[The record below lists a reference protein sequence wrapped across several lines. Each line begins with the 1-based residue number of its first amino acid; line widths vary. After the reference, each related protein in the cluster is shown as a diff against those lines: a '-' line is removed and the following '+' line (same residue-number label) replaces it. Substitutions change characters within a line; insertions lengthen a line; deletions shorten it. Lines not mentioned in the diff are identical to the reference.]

1 MELDRKRPEAVH
13 DRVRLVVPSRR
24 LWQLRLLWI
33 FVARRPSISM
43 IEIKVEGVHV
53 GNGSVSEF
61 ADTASGREFRVRYNR
76 VLAKWTVPVEG
87 VDVATRHGTTRVN
100 VCGPVEAPPVVLL
113 PGGGGATS
121 TSWFA
126 VAGELAATHRVFAVD
141 YLGDAGCSEMRQP
154 IRDVDELMQWLVDVL
169 DSLGVDR
176 VALVGHSYGAMV
188 GLAFTIRNA
197 ARVDRLVLVDPN
209 SCFAGFRAGYLL
221 RAMPLLLRPTA
232 ARARALIDWETAGET
247 VDLDWLD
254 LVAFGAEHFPAM
266 RPAVPRRPRRS
277 ELSGV
282 HCPTTVV
289 LAGRSRVHD
298 IRRVQAR
305 ARKSVPAARTVVLD
319 AATHYTV
326 PMRSTADLLAVLSE
340 ALR

>member
-1 MELDRKRPEAVH
+1 
-13 DRVRLVVPSRR
+13 
-24 LWQLRLLWI
+24 
-33 FVARRPSISM
+33 M

-53 GNGSVSEF
+53 DNGSVSEF
-61 ADTASGREFRVRYNR
+61 AETASGREFRDRYAR

-87 VDVATRHGTTRVN
+87 VDVTTRHGTTRVN
-100 VCGPVEAPPVVLL
+100 VCGPVGAPPVVLL

-141 YLGDAGCSEMRQP
+141 HLGDVGRSVIREP
-154 IRDVDELMQWLVDVL
+154 IRDVDDLMQWLIDVL
-169 DSLGVDR
+169 DGLGVDR
-176 VALVGHSYGAMV
+176 VAVVGHSYGAMV

-232 ARARALIDWETAGET
+232 ARARALIDWETAGEA
-247 VDLDWLD
+247 VDPDWLD
-254 LVAFGAEHFPAM
+254 LVAFGVEHFPAM
-266 RPAVPRRPRRS
+266 RPVVPRRPRRS

-282 HCPTTVV
+282 HCPMTVV

-298 IRRVQAR
+298 VRRVQAR
-305 ARKSVPAARTVVLD
+305 VRKSVPAARTVVLD

-326 PMRSTADLLAVLSE
+326 PMTSTVDLLAVLSE